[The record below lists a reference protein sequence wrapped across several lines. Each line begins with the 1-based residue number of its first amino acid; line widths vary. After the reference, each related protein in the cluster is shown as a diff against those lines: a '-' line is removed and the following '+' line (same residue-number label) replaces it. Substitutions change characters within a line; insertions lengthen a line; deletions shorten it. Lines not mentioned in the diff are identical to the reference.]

1 MILTNDPNVT
11 TKLIMTVT
19 KKRLDMKKEFPL
31 NKVLFQLHHNE
42 NGKVFSK
49 DFTTRDACANLSVIG
64 SAGSAKTSGFCQCAN
79 FAFAKNEFAMVIP
92 TAKNSEVKR
101 YEDLA
106 SATNREEDLII
117 WGDQSGL
124 KFDPLLYL
132 SSIGKMDTQNIV
144 KLFTSI
150 AETIGRIGG
159 LGSGF
164 GQDTFWIKAVS
175 RLIRHLITLLKYS
188 KQEISFKSLNV
199 LVSEMYAM
207 KAQKNNRD
215 TSKFPFL
222 WKCRIKAQT
231 NTVFNEDKEVVL
243 DTLRFI
249 EVDFMNLSEKTSS
262 IISEMFYGMIDPF
275 LHGTL
280 KDVMVGEVSEELK
293 PENVI
298 KNGSILLINYPIL
311 EKLEIGAII
320 QTIYLRLLTEA
331 IERRNLEYCERPVA
345 VIMDEAHHF
354 MADEVLNRALSTGR
368 EKRAIFMLAS
378 QSISGYYASM
388 KDNKYK
394 ARVDAFMANCST
406 KVFCNSTDPETIDY
420 YVKTIGKGYVRIQ
433 DRSIGNE
440 KYFDS
445 YRNYIEGDVFKK
457 LKRGGEE
464 NNCIAESIILMP
476 NLPDE
481 HHYIKASFDQR
492 LVEKVLQG

>member
-1 MILTNDPNVT
+1 
-11 TKLIMTVT
+11 
-19 KKRLDMKKEFPL
+19 MKEIYPL
-31 NKVLFQLHHNE
+31 SKVLFKLHHNE
-42 NGKVFSK
+42 NGRSFVK
-49 DFTTRDACANLSVIG
+49 DFTVRDACANISVIG

-79 FAFAKNEFAMVIP
+79 YAFAKNNFAMVIP

-101 YEDLA
+101 YVDLA
-106 SATNREEDLII
+106 QATQRNSDLII
-117 WGDQSGL
+117 WDDQSRL

-132 SSIGKMDTQNIV
+132 SSIGQMDTQNIV

-164 GQDTFWIKAVS
+164 GSDTFWIRAVT

-188 KQEISFKSLNV
+188 KQNISFKSLNQ
-199 LVSEMYAM
+199 LVSEMYIM
-207 KAQKNNRD
+207 KAQKNDPD
-215 TSKFPFL
+215 TKEFPFL
-222 WKCRIKAQT
+222 WDCMIKAQT
-231 NTVFNEDKEVVL
+231 NTVFDDDKEVIK

-249 EVDFMNLSEKTSS
+249 QKDFVNLSDKTST
-262 IISEMFYGMIDPF
+262 IIQEMFFGMIDPF

-293 PENVI
+293 PENI
-298 KNGSILLINYPIL
+298 INDGSILLINYPIL

-320 QTIYLRLLTEA
+320 QTIFLRLLTEA
-331 IERRNLEYCERPVA
+331 IERRNLKDCERPVA
-345 VIMDEAHHF
+345 VIIDEAHYF
-354 MADEVLNRALSTGR
+354 MADETLNRALSTGR

-378 QSISGYYASM
+378 QSMSGYYASM

-406 KVFCNSTDPETIDY
+406 KVFCNSTDPETLDY
-420 YVKTIGKGYVRIQ
+420 YIKAISKGHIRIQ
-433 DRSIGNE
+433 DRSVGKE

-445 YRNYIEGDVFKK
+445 YRNFVEADVFKK

-464 NNCIAESIILMP
+464 NDCIAESIILMP

-481 HHYIKASFDQR
+481 FHYIKASFDQK
-492 LVEKVLQG
+492 LVEKELQR